1 MKLTMGKPKCLP
13 AMCCS
18 MDTIAPAP
26 VSTSDVPN
34 SVADHSN
41 QDLSLS
47 FRVYNELATNGSDM
61 RGSGTEEEHKKA
73 TAKKD
78 KRKTRIRRNFS
89 SINGTNGV
97 LLKLHVPVPLRTP
110 PHVAQEKA
118 PFTIEELKEREMKFS
133 KNGCWPAFLG

>member
-13 AMCCS
+13 AMCCA
-18 MDTIAPAP
+18 MDTITPAP

-61 RGSGTEEEHKKA
+61 RGSGTEEEHKESA
-73 TAKKD
+73 LMKD
-78 KRKTRIRRNFS
+78 KRKSRISQSFS
-89 SINGTNGV
+89 SIDGMDGV

-110 PHVAQEKA
+110 PHVTKEK
-118 PFTIEELKEREMKFS
+118 PLFTIEELKER
-133 KNGCWPAFLG
+133 